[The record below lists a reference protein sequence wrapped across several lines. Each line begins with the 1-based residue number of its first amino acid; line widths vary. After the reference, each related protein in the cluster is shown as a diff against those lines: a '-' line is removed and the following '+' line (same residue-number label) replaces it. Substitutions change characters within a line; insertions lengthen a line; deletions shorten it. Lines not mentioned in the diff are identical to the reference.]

1 MRGWGYTEVGGG
13 LLDLACIWRQLLLA
27 LPGAAC
33 CSCCCLCD
41 PHTCFVRVFA
51 GIILYLGT
59 AQYIGTVLYLV
70 GTVRDVS
77 IAFYVV
83 LFIAAVLAMRK

>member
-1 MRGWGYTEVGGG
+1 M
-13 LLDLACIWRQLLLA
+13 
-27 LPGAAC
+27 
-33 CSCCCLCD
+33 
-41 PHTCFVRVFA
+41 RVFA

-83 LFIAAVLAMRK
+83 LFIAAVLAMRKRGLVPWEALSIDSIFNFIFGECNF